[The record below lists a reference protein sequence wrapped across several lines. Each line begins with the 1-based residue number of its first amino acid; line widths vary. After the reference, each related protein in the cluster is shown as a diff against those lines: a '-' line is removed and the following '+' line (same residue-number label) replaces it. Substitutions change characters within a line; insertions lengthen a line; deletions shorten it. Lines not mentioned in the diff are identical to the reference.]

1 MSEYRN
7 DNAIKTEE
15 IEKSLVFVAGLIERQ
30 GNVYWPL
37 FDRLEMELEQRKSR
51 QDRLSNV
58 LKIKD
63 FE

>member
-1 MSEYRN
+1 MSEFRTG
-7 DNAIKTEE
+7 NAIRTEE
-15 IEKSLVFVAGLIERQ
+15 IEKSLVFVAGLIKRQ

-37 FDRLEMELEQRKSR
+37 FDRLEKELEQRKSR
-51 QDRLSNV
+51 QDRLSHV